1 LYLSFVASQ
10 AALDPQESKKLTL
23 SLVAKIFGH
32 PERSAVCWQLQP
44 PLELCVAPE
53 NGGCT
58 QGLGSYGLKI

>member
-1 LYLSFVASQ
+1 
-10 AALDPQESKKLTL
+10 LDPQESKKLTL
-23 SLVAKIFGH
+23 SLFAKIFGH

-53 NGGCT
+53 NGGCK